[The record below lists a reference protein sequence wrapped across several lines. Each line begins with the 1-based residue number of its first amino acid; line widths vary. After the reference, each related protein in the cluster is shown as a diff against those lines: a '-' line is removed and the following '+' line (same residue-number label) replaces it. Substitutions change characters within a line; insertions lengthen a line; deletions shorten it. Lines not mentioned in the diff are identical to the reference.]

1 MPDLDDFPI
10 DGGPPGGPDEPPD
23 PDELRDPYEP
33 EEKREPRLPIGLIA
47 AGVGLLAAVTI
58 GVLLLL
64 RPGKKIDP
72 LPPEP
77 VFPTA
82 PTSPPS
88 AEPGPPLPVLSESD
102 AFVRDLARGL
112 STHPQLAA
120 WLAAR
125 DLVRTLT
132 VAIQNVAEGRSP
144 ARFLPFLTPTVH
156 FQAVEK
162 AGALVA
168 DPRSFAV
175 YDDFASAVA
184 SLDAA
189 EVARVHAILAPLF
202 GAAYAELGYP
212 ADDFS
217 KAVAR
222 AAEVIAKT
230 PVPDGEIALRRGP
243 TFLEFADPK
252 LESLSLAQKQLLRMG
267 PANARKV
274 QSKAAELVKAL
285 SVTPGT

>member
-1 MPDLDDFPI
+1 
-10 DGGPPGGPDEPPD
+10 
-23 PDELRDPYEP
+23 
-33 EEKREPRLPIGLIA
+33 
-47 AGVGLLAAVTI
+47 
-58 GVLLLL
+58 
-64 RPGKKIDP
+64 
-72 LPPEP
+72 
-77 VFPTA
+77 
-82 PTSPPS
+82 
-88 AEPGPPLPVLSESD
+88 
-102 AFVRDLARGL
+102 VRDLARGL
-112 STHPQLAA
+112 SSHPQLAA

-144 ARFLPFLTPTVH
+144 ARFLPFLTPTVR

-162 AGALVA
+162 AGAIVA

-184 SLDAA
+184 SLDLA

-267 PANARKV
+267 PTNARKV
-274 QSKAAELVKAL
+274 QAKAAELVKAL
-285 SVTPGT
+285 GPAPGT